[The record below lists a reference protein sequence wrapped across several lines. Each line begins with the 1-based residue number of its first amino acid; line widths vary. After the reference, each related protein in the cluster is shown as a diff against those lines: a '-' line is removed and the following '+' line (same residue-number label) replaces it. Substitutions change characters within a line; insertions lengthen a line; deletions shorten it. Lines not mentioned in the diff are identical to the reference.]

1 MDDSKSLFDKI
12 RKRYGDV
19 EPEALE
25 AILTPILIPITE
37 LDKTVIK
44 LKGQSHWRASFTI
57 EIHDIWAPLMMRG
70 TTGKFVP
77 ASYAAGGS
85 WREICKG
92 RIIDVDW
99 NNQKVY
105 GEVYVG
111 KKKSDLEEAVKEL
124 AIGDFL
130 EIDQFGAS
138 AKILSSLAE
147 YYLAKIAKEQGYKL
161 VRMPEDTAKHLGTYF
176 NYDFEF
182 EKDGSR
188 KKIEV
193 KSLWGTNTNYARLIH
208 STTSK
213 PKGDS
218 KNWTEEQIKN
228 YYPTSSCKF
237 ATQDI
242 FAVNLFLRTGNI
254 RDFAFAR
261 SVSMSF
267 KKYGLPFAEHFL
279 DHVNQNPRCT
289 IGDGTWFGNLDEV
302 WNLD

>member
-1 MDDSKSLFDKI
+1 MDNSKALLDRI
-12 RKRYGDV
+12 RKRYGNI

-25 AILTPILIPITE
+25 AILTPVLIPVIDI
-37 LDKTVIK
+37 DKNIVK
-44 LKGQSHWRASFTI
+44 LQGQTHWRASFVINI
-57 EIHDIWAPLMMRG
+57 EDAWAPLMQRG

-77 ASYAAGGS
+77 ASYTDGGV

-99 NNQKVY
+99 VAKKAY

-111 KKKSDLEEAVKEL
+111 KKKTDLSDAVKEL
-124 AIGDFL
+124 NVGDFL

-147 YYLAKIAKEQGYKL
+147 YYLAKLAKEQGFKL
-161 VRMPEDTAKHLGTYF
+161 LRMPEDTAKHLGAYY

-182 EKDGSR
+182 EKNGIT

-213 PKGDS
+213 PKGPE
-218 KNWTEEQIKN
+218 NTWTAEQKRN

-254 RDFAFAR
+254 REFAFAR
-261 SVSMSF
+261 SVSIAD
-267 KKYGLPFAEHFL
+267 KPYGLPYAEQYPE
-279 DHVNQNPRCT
+279 HVNQNPICE
-289 IGDGTWFGNLDEV
+289 IGNGSWFATLDEV
-302 WNLD
+302 WNL